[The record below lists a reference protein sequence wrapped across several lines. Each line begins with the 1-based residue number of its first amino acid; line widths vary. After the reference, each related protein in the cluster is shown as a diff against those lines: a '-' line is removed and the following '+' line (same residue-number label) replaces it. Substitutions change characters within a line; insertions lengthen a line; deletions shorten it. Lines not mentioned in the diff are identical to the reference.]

1 MNTHDQSIRAWRDVR
16 TRLVRTGGTVTIPK
30 TTFFPHPR
38 DAGAYQTT
46 TWAVGQ
52 IADYLLDLELGSAP
66 LVVREFADYYE
77 AFMTGVQLG
86 DDVLNLANTHPRAAR
101 YLGGAMIG
109 ALVGTAI
116 ARKGEGALVGAG
128 LGVLLAAF
136 IEAMHADT
144 RDHSVSAGWPPV
156 HAQ

>member
-1 MNTHDQSIRAWRDVR
+1 MNTRDQSIRAWRDVR
-16 TRLVRTGGTVTIPK
+16 TRIVRNGGTVTIPK

-38 DAGAYQTT
+38 DAGAHQTT

-52 IADYLLDLELGSAP
+52 IADYMLDLELGSAP
-66 LVVREFADYYE
+66 LIVREFVDYYE

-86 DDVLNLANTHPRAAR
+86 DDVLNLAKADPRAAR
-101 YLGGAMIG
+101 YLGSAMIG
-109 ALVGTAI
+109 AMVGTAI
-116 ARKGEGALVGAG
+116 ARKGEGALIGAG

-144 RDHSVSAGWPPV
+144 RNNPSSAS
-156 HAQ
+156 

>member
-1 MNTHDQSIRAWRDVR
+1 MNTRDQSIRAWRDVR
-16 TRLVRTGGTVTIPK
+16 KQLCRTGGTVTIPK
-30 TTFFPHPR
+30 STFFPHPR

-77 AFMTGVQLG
+77 AFMTGVQLE

-116 ARKGEGALVGAG
+116 ARKGEGALIGAG
-128 LGVLLAAF
+128 LGVLLTAF
-136 IEAMHADT
+136 IQAMY
-144 RDHSVSAGWPPV
+144 AGRSDNSTLAP
-156 HAQ
+156 

>member
-1 MNTHDQSIRAWRDVR
+1 MNTRDQSIRAWRDVHA
-16 TRLVRTGGTVTIPK
+16 RLGRTGGTVTIPK

-38 DAGAYQTT
+38 DAGARQTT

-52 IADYLLDLELGSAP
+52 LADYLLDLELGSAP
-66 LVVREFADYYE
+66 LIVREFADYYE

-86 DDVLNLANTHPRAAR
+86 DAVLNLANTHPRAAR

-116 ARKGEGALVGAG
+116 ARKSEGALVGAG
-128 LGVLLAAF
+128 LGVLLAALV
-136 IEAMHADT
+136 EAMHADT
-144 RDHSVSAGWPPV
+144 RDPSAS
-156 HAQ
+156 AF